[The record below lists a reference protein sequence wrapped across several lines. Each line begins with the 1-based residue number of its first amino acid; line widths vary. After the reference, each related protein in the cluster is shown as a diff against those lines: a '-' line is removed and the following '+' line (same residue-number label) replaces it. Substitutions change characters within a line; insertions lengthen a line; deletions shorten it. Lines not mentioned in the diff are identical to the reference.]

1 MKCSILTMVT
11 KTVTIPKTEYT
22 RLKRESKTTHELLLS
37 LVRGLEDIKNG
48 RYVIW
53 KK

>member
-1 MKCSILTMVT
+1 MVT
-11 KTVTIPKTEYT
+11 KTVTIPKTEYA
-22 RLKRESKTTHELLLS
+22 RLKRESKVTRGLLLS

-53 KK
+53 EK